1 MAVNFQEISKAD
13 SNYNPETREKKTYSV
28 QEIAEI
34 LEISRSKAYELCQH
48 ADFKVIRLGRII
60 RISKASFDSWF
71 DSLL

>member
-1 MAVNFQEISKAD
+1 MAVNDQEISIAER
-13 SNYNPETREKKTYSV
+13 NNNQELREKKTYSV
-28 QEIAEI
+28 TEIAEI